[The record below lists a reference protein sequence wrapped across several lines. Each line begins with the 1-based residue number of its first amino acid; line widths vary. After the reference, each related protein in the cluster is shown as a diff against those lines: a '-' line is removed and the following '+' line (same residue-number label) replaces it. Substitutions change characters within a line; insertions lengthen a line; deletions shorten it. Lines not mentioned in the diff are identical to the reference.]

1 VRKANRGTH
10 GLLPPSKCMQ
20 LSDTHVR
27 CTNPHNGASRVGFTT
42 YPNLQVLYRQYKATI
57 QHLTG
62 ESFRAN
68 FRDCGLHSTNGE
80 VSWNHDYEHSKKY
93 SVAQVRDGMASD
105 EDAAGRVFCIYTEGY
120 QYFVWTD
127 DDGRMLGVVAGYPHT
142 STWPWWHDVHHDMA
156 VHGMPPM

>member
-1 VRKANRGTH
+1 
-10 GLLPPSKCMQ
+10 
-20 LSDTHVR
+20 
-27 CTNPHNGASRVGFTT
+27 
-42 YPNLQVLYRQYKATI
+42 
-57 QHLTG
+57 
-62 ESFRAN
+62 
-68 FRDCGLHSTNGE
+68 
-80 VSWNHDYEHSKKY
+80 
-93 SVAQVRDGMASD
+93 MASD